1 LHLALIPQIKEI
13 LTIHLLLAQ
22 IDIDLRVNR
31 IIGIS
36 GLDPYISDIVTP
48 LAYIEIILSSQ
59 LLAIATSYLKIIF

>member
-1 LHLALIPQIKEI
+1 MHLALIPQIKEI